1 MYGYKVN
8 RNDQFTLDEFIAA
21 CEAPLPPE
29 LSTYKQWEEKALA
42 MSDEE
47 LKDAYDKETCENI
60 IGLRRRLE
68 FDKTVMTAEEFEAFN
83 ARFLRLKDCKK
94 FCVN

>member
-1 MYGYKVN
+1 
-8 RNDQFTLDEFIAA
+8 
-21 CEAPLPPE
+21 
-29 LSTYKQWEEKALA
+29 

-83 ARFLRLKDCKK
+83 ARFLRLILSLQPHITIINI
-94 FCVN
+94 F

>member
-68 FDKTVMTAEEFEAFN
+68 FDKTVMQKNSKHSMLNFSA
-83 ARFLRLKDCKK
+83 
-94 FCVN
+94 